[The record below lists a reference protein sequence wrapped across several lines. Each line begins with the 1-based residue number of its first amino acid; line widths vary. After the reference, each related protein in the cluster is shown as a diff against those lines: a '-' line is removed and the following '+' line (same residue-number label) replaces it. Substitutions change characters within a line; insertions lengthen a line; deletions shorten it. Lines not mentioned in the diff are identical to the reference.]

1 MKINLKKYE
10 KPKKYLRKGKPCV
23 VDKVNH
29 CLRPATPEEDVR
41 QRTLDFLND
50 VMEVPYSSMK
60 TEEHLSH
67 YKKGLRKRMDI
78 VIDVLQDNKKS
89 SRMLVE
95 CKAEDVTLAD
105 YVFNQ
110 AFDYSKLAD
119 IPLFMITNGSDA
131 EIYVRDEE
139 KIEYLDYF
147 PVYDDLLKFDNLNS
161 KEIPPFK
168 FNRPTYN
175 SLYDQ
180 NRIKWEQNR
189 CWYVDEN
196 TEEKLIPI
204 IINIAHA
211 FLDETSK
218 ITDLNLS
225 NGYHL
230 VEDKGIRYTEFGNAS
245 GGGYPGYYRYF
256 LIEDNNENVQLI
268 SFCVAAC
275 DNGRSL
281 LIVAVDDLNKHHN
294 SIQLSLNNYTKL
306 SNNKLTILHNGT
318 MAVGKIGAAK
328 RERVL
333 NYTLNNTSLEMYDEK
348 NIYLGE
354 LDVSELTYLNNPD
367 FKELITNLI
376 EYALARDELR
386 DILKEE
392 HKNQNNK

>member
-10 KPKKYLRKGKPCV
+10 KPKEYLRKGKPCI

-41 QRTLDFLND
+41 QKTLDFLND
-50 VMEVPYSSMK
+50 VMNVPYSSMK

-78 VIDVLQDNKKS
+78 VIDVLNNDKKV

-95 CKAEDVTLAD
+95 CKAEDVTLVD
-105 YVFNQ
+105 YVYNQ
-110 AFDYSKLAD
+110 ALEYSELAN
-119 IPLFMITNGSDA
+119 IPLFMITNGLNA
-131 EIYVRDEE
+131 EIYLRDEE
-139 KIEYLDYF
+139 KIEYIDYF
-147 PVYDDLLKFDNLNS
+147 PDYNDLLKFDNIKS

-168 FNRPTYN
+168 FNRPSYN
-175 SLYDQ
+175 SLY
-180 NRIKWEQNR
+180 NKERIKWEQDR

-196 TEEKLIPI
+196 TDENLIPI

-211 FLDETSK
+211 FLDENSK
-218 ITDLNLS
+218 ITNLNLS
-225 NGYHL
+225 NRYHL

-245 GGGYPGYYRYF
+245 GGGYPGYYRYL
-256 LIEDNNENVQLI
+256 LIADDEDNVQLI
-268 SFCVAAC
+268 SFSVAAC

-294 SIQLSLNNYTKL
+294 SIQLSLNHYTKQN
-306 SNNKLTILHNGT
+306 NNKLTIFHNGT
-318 MAVGKIGAAK
+318 MAVGRIGAAK

-333 NYTLNNTSLEMYDEK
+333 NYILKNTSLDMYDQK

-354 LDVSELTYLNNPD
+354 IDVSELIYFNNPD

-376 EYALARDELR
+376 EYALARDDLR
-386 DILKEE
+386 DIIKLE
-392 HKNQNNK
+392 HKNKS